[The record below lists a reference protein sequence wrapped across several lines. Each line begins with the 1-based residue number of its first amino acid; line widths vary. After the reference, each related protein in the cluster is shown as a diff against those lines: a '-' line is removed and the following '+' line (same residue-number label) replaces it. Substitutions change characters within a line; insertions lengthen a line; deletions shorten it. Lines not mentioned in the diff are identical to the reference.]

1 MELMEKVEARSANAN
16 RVVMSYN
23 GKLFYVSTVRVHLCK
38 GDKKHKATFC
48 AREATDGPSKEL
60 AMEIPQNLYEVLLR
74 YVGLNNPDLIL
85 VLQAQGDEFKWGFT
99 SETWL
104 KQYSCRDNF
113 RTYVV

>member
-1 MELMEKVEARSANAN
+1 MELMEKVEARSGNAHC
-16 RVVMSYN
+16 VILSHN
-23 GKLFYVSTVRVHLCK
+23 GTLFYVSTVRVHLCK
-38 GDKKHKATFC
+38 GGTKHKATFC
-48 AREATDGPSKEL
+48 AREANDGTSEEL

-113 RTYVV
+113 RKYVV